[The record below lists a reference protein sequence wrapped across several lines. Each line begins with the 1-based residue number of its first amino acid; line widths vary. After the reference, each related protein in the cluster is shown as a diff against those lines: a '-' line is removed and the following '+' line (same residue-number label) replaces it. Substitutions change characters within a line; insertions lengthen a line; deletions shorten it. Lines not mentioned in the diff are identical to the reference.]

1 MISSL
6 YKLALA
12 ALLGLSLA
20 ACGGSGSPSPTPQAS
35 HEPPRSLHTG
45 RVLLLGGNALFD
57 REPATLRLVRHDY
70 GTCADNLGVA
80 NGDSASFMSYDA
92 VGALTKYPGTVVI
105 VADAF
110 ELTYAERWRTLDN
123 LTAATLNAS
132 VTGAKVQLVGVIGAD
147 EFNTQLRDIAR
158 AYGAELVL
166 SIEVSCS

>member
-1 MISSL
+1 MLSNL

-12 ALLGLSLA
+12 TLLGLSLV
-20 ACGGSGSPSPTPQAS
+20 ACGGSGTPSPTPQAS

-57 REPATLRLVRHDY
+57 RQPGTGRLVRHDY
-70 GTCADNLGVA
+70 GACADNLGVA

-92 VGALTKYPGTVVI
+92 VGALTEYPGTVVI

-132 VTGAKVQLVGVIGAD
+132 VTGAKVQLVGVAGAD
-147 EFNTQLRDIAR
+147 EFNAQLADIAR
-158 AYGAELVL
+158 AYGARVVT
-166 SIEVSCS
+166 SIAVSCS